1 MKGPSAVKTEAS
13 AQIPLPALREKIEIA
28 LVAACQR
35 FYHSRLWSLVIYGS
49 TARGTFSLYSDVDFL
64 IVADPLPRGRL
75 ARVREFEAIEH
86 EVTPLLRQ
94 IRAEGWNVA
103 VSPIFKTREETQFG
117 SPLFLDMVEDARIL
131 FDRDQFF
138 ANRLAQLR
146 DRLKALGSRRIWKG
160 QEWYWDLKP
169 DWKPGDVIE
178 L

>member
-1 MKGPSAVKTEAS
+1 MSHQATELTIAAS
-13 AQIPLPALREKIEIA
+13 LEELRAILESELLKQGQGFYGER
-28 LVAACQR
+28 LV
-35 FYHSRLWSLVIYGS
+35 SLVLYGS
-49 TARGTFSLYSDVDFL
+49 VARGMFSPASDLDLL
-64 IVADPLPRGRL
+64 IIADSLPKGRL
-75 ARVREFEAIEH
+75 PRVREFDQVEAALK
-86 EVTPLLRQ
+86 PALNRC
-94 IRAEGWNVA
+94 RSAGWNVA
-103 VSPIFKTREETQFG
+103 LSPIFKTREETQLC